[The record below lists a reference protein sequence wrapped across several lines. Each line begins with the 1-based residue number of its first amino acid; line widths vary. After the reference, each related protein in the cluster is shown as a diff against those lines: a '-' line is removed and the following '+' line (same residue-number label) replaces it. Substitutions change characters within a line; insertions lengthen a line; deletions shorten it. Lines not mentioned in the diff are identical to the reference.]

1 MSKYKDIFAK
11 GHTPSCSEDVFVIKK
26 VKDNV
31 PWTYVIE
38 DLNGEE
44 NVWIFYEK
52 ELWKTNQTK
61 VYGWKS
67 TKEKILCSVKMLRWF
82 V

>member
-26 VKDNV
+26 VRDNV

-44 NVWIFYEK
+44 NV
-52 ELWKTNQTK
+52 
-61 VYGWKS
+61 
-67 TKEKILCSVKMLRWF
+67 
-82 V
+82 